1 MKIGELAKVSG
12 CSVQTIRH
20 YEKERLLTA
29 AQRSEGNFRLY
40 DSSALE
46 QLLFI
51 KHCRSLDLSLSEI
64 RQLIEFNRIPD
75 TQCAEISKMIDNHI
89 DQVAQRIDE
98 LEDLR
103 RYLTSLRDS
112 CSGNRAIKQCGIL
125 HNLSSNQLQEQSK
138 DRDAL

>member
-1 MKIGELAKVSG
+1 LKIGELARLSG

-20 YEKERLLTA
+20 YEKVRLLPE

-40 DSSALE
+40 DSAALE

-51 KHCRSLDLSLSEI
+51 KHCRRLNLSLAEI

-75 TQCAEISKMIDNHI
+75 TQCNEISIMIDSHI

-98 LEDLR
+98 LENLR
-103 RYLTSLRDS
+103 RHLTSLRDN
-112 CSGNRAIKQCGIL
+112 CSGNRTVKQCGIL
-125 HNLSSNQLQEQSK
+125 QNLSSK
-138 DRDAL
+138 